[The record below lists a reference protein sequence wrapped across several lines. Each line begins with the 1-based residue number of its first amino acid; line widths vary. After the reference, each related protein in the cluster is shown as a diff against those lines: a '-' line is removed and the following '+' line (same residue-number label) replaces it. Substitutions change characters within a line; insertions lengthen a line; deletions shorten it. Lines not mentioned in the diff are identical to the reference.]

1 MRDLR
6 LFCEFI
12 VAKPNIPGR
21 TTTVIEKYGPTV
33 LNFTKYDLPIHA
45 QDRPVKKRYALSS
58 AVLDYFYEFLR
69 TEYLRK
75 HKLPHAAA
83 RDYAAIVL
91 QAETGLRVSEL
102 LAIRSGGGN
111 SDIDWANGRIRV
123 FGKAKRFSGKRIRW
137 VPLTPMASAVLS
149 VFIQRFRS
157 MFPISDEK
165 DYLFL
170 DKNGK
175 RLMPYQ
181 YAKIF
186 RRIVRLA
193 IDFGVPLPED
203 IRLHDLRRSFA
214 TNSLEKNPMGYR
226 QLLKNLGHT
235 YPSSAAPY
243 LIATDGDVEE
253 QQTDLIDVFIDP
265 AIDKWG
271 KK

>member
-1 MRDLR
+1 
-6 LFCEFI
+6 
-12 VAKPNIPGR
+12 
-21 TTTVIEKYGPTV
+21 
-33 LNFTKYDLPIHA
+33 
-45 QDRPVKKRYALSS
+45 
-58 AVLDYFYEFLR
+58 
-69 TEYLRK
+69 
-75 HKLPHAAA
+75 
-83 RDYAAIVL
+83 
-91 QAETGLRVSEL
+91 
-102 LAIRSGGGN
+102 
-111 SDIDWANGRIRV
+111 
-123 FGKAKRFSGKRIRW
+123 
-137 VPLTPMASAVLS
+137 
-149 VFIQRFRS
+149 

-181 YAKIF
+181 YARIF
-186 RRIVRLA
+186 RRIVRRA
-193 IDFGVPLPED
+193 RDFGVALPED
-203 IRLHDLRRSFA
+203 LRLHDLRRSFA
-214 TNSLEKNPMGYR
+214 TNFLEKNPMGYR